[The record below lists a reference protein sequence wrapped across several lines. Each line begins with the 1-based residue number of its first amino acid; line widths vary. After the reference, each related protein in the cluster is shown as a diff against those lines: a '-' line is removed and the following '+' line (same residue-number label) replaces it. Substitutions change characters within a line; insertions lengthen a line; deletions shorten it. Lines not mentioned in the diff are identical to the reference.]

1 MRAII
6 ILLALIAVAHAEALP
21 KKKVGTCPA
30 GYSQP
35 GGFCA
40 RMRPDAPRCHPEG
53 SRALSERVDAE
64 RKLSHGD
71 ATALARAIHKSRLSR

>member
-40 RMRPDAPRCHPEG
+40 R
-53 SRALSERVDAE
+53 
-64 RKLSHGD
+64 D
-71 ATALARAIHKSRLSR
+71 ATGRSPLPSRREPGTVRAAGCRAEVIA